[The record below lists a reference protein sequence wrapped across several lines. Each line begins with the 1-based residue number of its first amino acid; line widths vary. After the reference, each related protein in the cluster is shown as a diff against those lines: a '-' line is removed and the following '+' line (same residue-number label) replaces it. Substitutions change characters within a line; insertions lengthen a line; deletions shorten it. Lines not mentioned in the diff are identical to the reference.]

1 MKKIVL
7 TVAAMAMAAAAYA
20 ALQRPDDVQALAT
33 AQVEDS
39 DTVRLAIGKAF
50 IADPKSFDLPA
61 ASTRL
66 GKARLEGYAVCTQS
80 AEATKWHASSR
91 IAAAQPQKTSP
102 PGACFRRGHTG
113 GLFLDSFYRRH
124 HCMWSLCCDQRS
136 ISAAD
141 DCFDQPH
148 WYPVEQ
154 QLVFID

>member
-33 AQVEDS
+33 AQVEDT

-80 AEATKWHASSR
+80 AEAT
-91 IAAAQPQKTSP
+91 AAQYIEVSQMLDAVANNVQDFQRVIDGVMESKS
-102 PGACFRRGHTG
+102 GMSDCDFRVIVAMAQANKG
-113 GLFLDSFYRRH
+113 
-124 HCMWSLCCDQRS
+124 
-136 ISAAD
+136 I
-141 DCFDQPH
+141 
-148 WYPVEQ
+148 
-154 QLVFID
+154 

>member
-1 MKKIVL
+1 MQISMKKIVL

-39 DTVRLAIGKAF
+39 DTVRLEIGKAF

-80 AEATKWHASSR
+80 AEAT
-91 IAAAQPQKTSP
+91 AAQYIEVSQMLDAVANNVQDFQRVIDGVMESKS
-102 PGACFRRGHTG
+102 GMSDCDFRVIVAMAQANKG
-113 GLFLDSFYRRH
+113 
-124 HCMWSLCCDQRS
+124 
-136 ISAAD
+136 I
-141 DCFDQPH
+141 
-148 WYPVEQ
+148 
-154 QLVFID
+154 

>member
-1 MKKIVL
+1 MQISMKKIVL

-33 AQVEDS
+33 AQVEGS

-80 AEATKWHASSR
+80 AEAT
-91 IAAAQPQKTSP
+91 AAQYIEVSQMLDAVANNVQDFQRVIDGVMESKS
-102 PGACFRRGHTG
+102 GMSDCDFRVIVAMAQANKG
-113 GLFLDSFYRRH
+113 
-124 HCMWSLCCDQRS
+124 
-136 ISAAD
+136 I
-141 DCFDQPH
+141 
-148 WYPVEQ
+148 
-154 QLVFID
+154 

>member
-1 MKKIVL
+1 MN
-7 TVAAMAMAAAAYA
+7 
-20 ALQRPDDVQALAT
+20 
-33 AQVEDS
+33 
-39 DTVRLAIGKAF
+39 
-50 IADPKSFDLPA
+50 LPFPNPSSE
-61 ASTRL
+61 ASAGMGTDGLMTCRRWPNSRNL
-66 GKARLEGYAVCTQS
+66 L
-80 AEATKWHASSR
+80 EATKWHASSR

>member
-1 MKKIVL
+1 MQISMKKIVL

-33 AQVEDS
+33 AQVEDT

-80 AEATKWHASSR
+80 AEAT
-91 IAAAQPQKTSP
+91 AAQYIEVSQMLDAVANNVQDFQRVIDGVMESKS
-102 PGACFRRGHTG
+102 GMSDCDFRVIVAMAQANKG
-113 GLFLDSFYRRH
+113 
-124 HCMWSLCCDQRS
+124 
-136 ISAAD
+136 I
-141 DCFDQPH
+141 
-148 WYPVEQ
+148 
-154 QLVFID
+154 

>member
-1 MKKIVL
+1 MQISMKKIVL

-80 AEATKWHASSR
+80 AEAT
-91 IAAAQPQKTSP
+91 AAQYIEVSQM
-102 PGACFRRGHTG
+102 
-113 GLFLDSFYRRH
+113 LDSVANNVQDFQRVIDGV
-124 HCMWSLCCDQRS
+124 MESKSGMSDCDFRVIVAMAQANKG
-136 ISAAD
+136 I
-141 DCFDQPH
+141 
-148 WYPVEQ
+148 
-154 QLVFID
+154 

>member
-1 MKKIVL
+1 MQISMKKIVL

-50 IADPKSFDLPA
+50 TADPKSFDLPA

-80 AEATKWHASSR
+80 AEAT
-91 IAAAQPQKTSP
+91 AAQYIEVSQMLDAVANNVQDFQRVIDGVMESKS
-102 PGACFRRGHTG
+102 GMSDCDFRVIVAMAQANKG
-113 GLFLDSFYRRH
+113 
-124 HCMWSLCCDQRS
+124 
-136 ISAAD
+136 I
-141 DCFDQPH
+141 
-148 WYPVEQ
+148 
-154 QLVFID
+154 

>member
-1 MKKIVL
+1 MQISMKKIVL

-80 AEATKWHASSR
+80 AEAT
-91 IAAAQPQKTSP
+91 AAQYIDVSQMLDAVANNVQDFQRVIDGVMESKS
-102 PGACFRRGHTG
+102 GMSDCDFRVIVAMAQANKG
-113 GLFLDSFYRRH
+113 
-124 HCMWSLCCDQRS
+124 
-136 ISAAD
+136 I
-141 DCFDQPH
+141 
-148 WYPVEQ
+148 
-154 QLVFID
+154 

>member
-1 MKKIVL
+1 MQISMKKIVL

-80 AEATKWHASSR
+80 AEAT
-91 IAAAQPQKTSP
+91 AAQYIEVSQMLDAVANNVQDFQRVIDGVMESKS
-102 PGACFRRGHTG
+102 GMSDCDFRVIVAMAQANKG
-113 GLFLDSFYRRH
+113 
-124 HCMWSLCCDQRS
+124 
-136 ISAAD
+136 I
-141 DCFDQPH
+141 
-148 WYPVEQ
+148 
-154 QLVFID
+154 

>member
-80 AEATKWHASSR
+80 AEAT
-91 IAAAQPQKTSP
+91 AAQYIEVSQM
-102 PGACFRRGHTG
+102 
-113 GLFLDSFYRRH
+113 LDSVANNVQDFQRVIDGV
-124 HCMWSLCCDQRS
+124 MESKSGMSDCDFRVIVAMAQANKG
-136 ISAAD
+136 I
-141 DCFDQPH
+141 
-148 WYPVEQ
+148 
-154 QLVFID
+154 

>member
-80 AEATKWHASSR
+80 AEAT
-91 IAAAQPQKTSP
+91 AAQYIEVSQMLDAVANNVQDFQRVIDGVMESKS
-102 PGACFRRGHTG
+102 GMSDCDFRVIVAMAQANKG
-113 GLFLDSFYRRH
+113 
-124 HCMWSLCCDQRS
+124 
-136 ISAAD
+136 I
-141 DCFDQPH
+141 
-148 WYPVEQ
+148 
-154 QLVFID
+154 

>member
-50 IADPKSFDLPA
+50 SADPKSFDLPA

-80 AEATKWHASSR
+80 AEAT
-91 IAAAQPQKTSP
+91 AAQYIEVSQMLDAVANNVQDFQRVIDGVMESKS
-102 PGACFRRGHTG
+102 GMSDCDFRVIVAMAQANKG
-113 GLFLDSFYRRH
+113 
-124 HCMWSLCCDQRS
+124 
-136 ISAAD
+136 I
-141 DCFDQPH
+141 
-148 WYPVEQ
+148 
-154 QLVFID
+154 

>member
-50 IADPKSFDLPA
+50 TADPKSFDLPA

-80 AEATKWHASSR
+80 AEAT
-91 IAAAQPQKTSP
+91 AAQYIEVSQMLDAVANNVQDFQRVIDGVMESKS
-102 PGACFRRGHTG
+102 GMSDCDFRVIVAMAQANKG
-113 GLFLDSFYRRH
+113 
-124 HCMWSLCCDQRS
+124 
-136 ISAAD
+136 I
-141 DCFDQPH
+141 
-148 WYPVEQ
+148 
-154 QLVFID
+154 

>member
-1 MKKIVL
+1 VQISMKKIVL

-80 AEATKWHASSR
+80 AEAT
-91 IAAAQPQKTSP
+91 AAQYIEVSQMLDAVANNVQDFQRVIDGVMESKS
-102 PGACFRRGHTG
+102 GMSDCDFRVIVAMAQANKG
-113 GLFLDSFYRRH
+113 
-124 HCMWSLCCDQRS
+124 
-136 ISAAD
+136 I
-141 DCFDQPH
+141 
-148 WYPVEQ
+148 
-154 QLVFID
+154 